1 MGILMRNG
9 VPYGHGSEIP
19 QGGTKGQVLAKASDI
34 DGDFEWTSGGSG
46 VGATE
51 IISNES
57 YLYSDL
63 ITTLQTKQT
72 ILKWN
77 DFLVPIVGYA
87 DELDDSQPDLPSYRV
102 VSIYAQIQYNQ
113 NRVLSPRV
121 PTVWVF
127 SWIVKETD
135 KDSVAMTPM
144 SDRNVALSGQFV
156 AVPYSTTFGDLYTA
170 VMTGK
175 QILIWV
181 DEPPIVGYYT
191 ATFGIYTNNRLI
203 LLKVKDTIDGKS
215 ILYKVTES
223 GWSEETVN
231 DSDIFIVD
239 TANPC
244 SYNELQSAISAPKVI
259 LIKHEGV
266 VYPFVEKWG
275 SDENNKRYVN
285 IATLQRQGVDKGAM
299 YFFFEATLDYLDSP
313 MVYSSTFSQP
323 TGKPYTDS
331 ITGNLSN
338 LTTVEKTNLVGA
350 VNEVNGKAG
359 LHISVGKEKWCGT
372 YEDENGVVYQMY
384 TKQIYIPALPATA
397 GITKYEHGISNI
409 KQILD
414 IYGSTTDGFVLNAP
428 RQTTSDNIAI
438 YQASKSDSNKT
449 FSIEVGKD
457 RSSKSAYVTVV
468 YAKNN

>member
-9 VPYGHGSEIP
+9 VPYAHGSEIP

-34 DGDFEWTSGGSG
+34 DGDFEWTSGSSG

-51 IISNES
+51 IIRNES

-72 ILKWN
+72 ILKL
-77 DFLVPIVGYA
+77 DDVLVPIVGYS
-87 DELDDSQPDLPSYRV
+87 DELDDSNPDLPPNRV
-102 VSIYAQIQYNQ
+102 VSIYANIKSTKEQESNTD
-113 NRVLSPRV
+113 V
-121 PTVWVF
+121 PTLWIF
-127 SWIVKETD
+127 SWKVAETD
-135 KDSVAMTPM
+135 KDSVAMKPVT
-144 SDRNVALSGQFV
+144 SRNVILSGQFV
-156 AVPYSTTFGDLYTA
+156 AVPYSTTFNDLSNA
-170 VMTGK
+170 VLTNK
-175 QILIWV
+175 QILIKV
-181 DEPPIVGYYT
+181 DEYPLNGYYT
-191 ATFGIYTNNRLI
+191 ATSGIYMGTVV
-203 LLKVKDTIDGKS
+203 LLKVEDIINGKIINYS
-215 ILYKVTES
+215 VTSS
-223 GWSEETVN
+223 GWSEETTN
-231 DSDIFIVD
+231 ASDSFVVD

-244 SYNELQSAISAPKVI
+244 SYNELQSAISASKVI

-266 VYPFVEKWG
+266 VYPFVEKWE
-275 SDENNKRYVN
+275 SDENTKRYVN
-285 IATLQRQGVDKGAM
+285 IASLQRQGVDKGAM
-299 YFFFEATLDYLDSP
+299 YFFFEATIDYLDSP
-313 MVYSSTFSQP
+313 MAYSSNFAQP

-338 LTTVEKTNLVGA
+338 LNTVEKTNLVGA
-350 VNEVNGKAG
+350 INEANGKTG
-359 LHISVGKEKWCGT
+359 LHIAVGKEKWCGT

-384 TKQIYIPALPATA
+384 TKQIYIPALPATS

-428 RQTTSDNIAI
+428 RQTVSDNISI